1 MIFALVSTLL
11 VIWVVMWIFFKFMY
25 PKPPKAFFPK
35 EGDITTPRIC
45 DFCGHE
51 LAQYRG
57 IVQQKNQQ
65 HQAQNI
71 ATAFQSDRADLAD
84 TNLKAANSSEEL
96 DTLAAGE
103 NIENEWFFCNA
114 EHQASFHAGETY
126 QA

>member
-11 VIWVVMWIFFKFMY
+11 VIWVVMWFFFKFMY

-57 IVQQKNQQ
+57 IVQQKSQQ
-65 HQAQNI
+65 FQGQNI
-71 ATAFQSDRADLAD
+71 TAVPQPDSAGAD
-84 TNLKAANSSEEL
+84 TNLKAANSSDEL

>member
-57 IVQQKNQQ
+57 IVQQKSQQ
-65 HQAQNI
+65 FQAQNNE
-71 ATAFQSDRADLAD
+71 AAPQPDSAGAD
-84 TNLKAANSSEEL
+84 THLKAANSSEEL
-96 DTLAAGE
+96 DTLAAGK
-103 NIENEWFFCNA
+103 NNENEWFFCNA
-114 EHQASFHAGETY
+114 EHQARFHAGETY